1 MSWRTLPQS
10 LGVDVLALKAAAFEL
25 SPDPAMVVDAAGALV
40 AVNEA
45 AEALFGQGLGLLA
58 RGRFSAALPPG
69 SALVSLLDRAIEE
82 GARVRERGV
91 QITLFGLAPFEA
103 DGAAAPLGDGS
114 VLLTLTVRAGLGAER
129 AGAEAA
135 GGLRSIVGL
144 GRMLAHEIKNPLA
157 GIRGAAQL
165 LKSGAKAEDAPL
177 AQLIVDETDRVRRLV
192 DRMEAFSDDA
202 LPALSPLNIHQI
214 LDRVRALAANGVA
227 DGLALTEQYDP
238 SLPPVL
244 GDEDQLIQVFLNL
257 VKNAAEAAHAR
268 GDGRGAIGIYTA
280 YRHGVR
286 VRALAANGVADGL
299 GLKEYY
305 DPSLPPVSGDEDQL
319 IQVFLNLV
327 KNAAEAAHSRG
338 DGRGAIGI
346 HTAYRHGVR
355 VRAAKGQALR
365 GAPLEVR
372 VQDNG
377 PGVPA
382 HLREHLFQPFVT
394 SKANGAGLGLALVSK
409 LVAAHGG
416 LFDFE
421 SEPGRTVFRVLLP
434 IATEED
440 APG

>member
-10 LGVDVLALKAAAFEL
+10 LGVDVFALKAAAFDL
-25 SPDPAMVVDAAGALV
+25 SPDPALVVDAEGALV

-69 SALVSLLDRAIEE
+69 SALVSLLGRAIEE
-82 GARVRERGV
+82 QAPVRERGLH
-91 QITLFGLAPFEA
+91 ITLFGLPPFEA
-103 DGAAAPLGDGS
+103 DGAAAPLGDGA
-114 VLLTLTVRAGLGAER
+114 VLLSLSVKHGLGVNHER

-135 GGLRSIVGL
+135 SGLRSIVGL

-157 GIRGAAQL
+157 GIRAAAQL

-202 LPALSPLNIHQI
+202 LPLVAPLNIHQV

-227 DGLALTEQYDP
+227 DGLQLREQYDP

-244 GDEDQLIQVFLNL
+244 GDEDQLIQIFLNL

-268 GDGRGAIGIYTA
+268 GDGRGAIQIT
-280 YRHGVR
+280 
-286 VRALAANGVADGL
+286 
-299 GLKEYY
+299 
-305 DPSLPPVSGDEDQL
+305 
-319 IQVFLNLV
+319 
-327 KNAAEAAHSRG
+327 
-338 DGRGAIGI
+338 
-346 HTAYRHGVR
+346 TAYRHGVR

-372 VQDNG
+372 IVDNG
-377 PGVPA
+377 PGVPE

-394 SKANGAGLGLALVSK
+394 SKANGVGLGLALVTK

-416 LFDFE
+416 LLDFE

-434 IATEED
+434 IASEED
-440 APG
+440 VPA

>member
-1 MSWRTLPQS
+1 MSSWRTLPHS
-10 LGVDVLALKAAAFEL
+10 LGIDVLALKSAAFDL
-25 SPDPAMVVDAAGALV
+25 SPDPSMVVDADGALV

-69 SALVSLLDRAIEE
+69 SALVSLHSRALEE
-82 GARVRERGV
+82 GVRVRERGV
-91 QITLFGLAPFEA
+91 EITLFGLPPFEA

-114 VLLTLTVRAGLGAER
+114 VLLTLTVKQGLGAER
-129 AGAEAA
+129 GGVEAA
-135 GGLRSIVGL
+135 GLRSIVGL

-202 LPALSPLNIHQI
+202 LPSLSPMNIHQV
-214 LDRVRALAANGVA
+214 LDRVRALAVNGVA
-227 DGLALTEQYDP
+227 DGLSLREHYDP

-244 GDEDQLIQVFLNL
+244 GDEDQLIQIFLNL

-268 GDGRGAIGIYTA
+268 GDGRGA
-280 YRHGVR
+280 
-286 VRALAANGVADGL
+286 
-299 GLKEYY
+299 
-305 DPSLPPVSGDEDQL
+305 VS
-319 IQVFLNLV
+319 
-327 KNAAEAAHSRG
+327 
-338 DGRGAIGI
+338 I

-355 VRAAKGQALR
+355 VRSSKGQLLR

-372 VQDNG
+372 VIDNG

-394 SKANGAGLGLALVSK
+394 SKANGAGLGLALVAK

-416 LFDFE
+416 LLDFD

-434 IATEED
+434 IAAEED
-440 APG
+440 APA

>member
-1 MSWRTLPQS
+1 MNGTTRTRAIGL
-10 LGVDVLALKAAAFEL
+10 DAEALKAAAFDL
-25 SPDPAMVVDAAGALV
+25 SPDPSLVIDAEGALV

-58 RGRFSAALPPG
+58 RGRFRAALPPG
-69 SALVSLLDRAIEE
+69 SALVSLLNRAVEE

-91 QITLFGLAPFEA
+91 EINLFGLPPFEA

-114 VLLTLTVRAGLGAER
+114 VLLTLTVKLGLGAER
-129 AGAEAA
+129 GGAEAA
-135 GGLRSIVGL
+135 GLRSIVGL

-165 LKSGAKAEDAPL
+165 LKAGAQAEAAPL

-202 LPALSPLNIHQI
+202 LPSLSPLNIHQI

-227 DGLALTEQYDP
+227 DGLVLREGYDP

-257 VKNAAEAAHAR
+257 VKNAAEAAHSR
-268 GDGRGAIGIYTA
+268 GDERGEIGIYTA

-286 VRALAANGVADGL
+286 VRAARG
-299 GLKEYY
+299 
-305 DPSLPPVSGDEDQL
+305 QL
-319 IQVFLNLV
+319 
-327 KNAAEAAHSRG
+327 
-338 DGRGAIGI
+338 
-346 HTAYRHGVR
+346 
-355 VRAAKGQALR
+355 LR

-372 VQDNG
+372 IVDNG

-394 SKANGAGLGLALVSK
+394 SKNNGAGLGLALVSK
-409 LVAAHGG
+409 LVSAHGG
-416 LFDFE
+416 LIDFD

-434 IATEED
+434 IASDED
-440 APG
+440 VSA

>member
-1 MSWRTLPQS
+1 MTTGRTLPQS
-10 LGVDVLALKAAAFEL
+10 LGVDVLALKSAAFDL
-25 SPDPAMVVDAAGALV
+25 SPDPSLVVDAEGALV

-69 SALVSLLDRAIEE
+69 SALVSLLNRAIEE
-82 GARVRERGV
+82 DARVRERGV
-91 QITLFGLAPFEA
+91 QITLFGLPPFEA

-114 VLLTLTVRAGLGAER
+114 VLLTLTLKAGLGVER
-129 AGAEAA
+129 SGAEAV

-165 LKSGAKAEDAPL
+165 LKSGAKSEDAPL

-202 LPALSPLNIHQI
+202 LPSKAPLNIHQV

-227 DGLALTEQYDP
+227 DGLQLREQYDP

-244 GDEDQLIQVFLNL
+244 GDEDQLIQ
-257 VKNAAEAAHAR
+257 
-268 GDGRGAIGIYTA
+268 I
-280 YRHGVR
+280 
-286 VRALAANGVADGL
+286 
-299 GLKEYY
+299 
-305 DPSLPPVSGDEDQL
+305 
-319 IQVFLNLV
+319 FLNLV

-338 DGRGAIGI
+338 DGRGAVSI

-355 VRAAKGQALR
+355 VRAAKGQTLR

-372 VQDNG
+372 VVDNG

-394 SKANGAGLGLALVSK
+394 TKANGAGLGLALVAK

-416 LFDFE
+416 LLDFD

-434 IATEED
+434 IATDED
-440 APG
+440 LPE

>member
-10 LGVDVLALKAAAFEL
+10 LGVDVFALKAAAFDL
-25 SPDPAMVVDAAGALV
+25 SPDPALVVDADGALV

-45 AEALFGQGLGLLA
+45 AEGLFGQGLGLLA

-69 SALVSLLDRAIEE
+69 SALVSLLNRAIEE
-82 GARVRERGV
+82 QSPVRERGIH
-91 QITLFGLAPFEA
+91 ITLFGLPPFEA

-114 VLLTLTVRAGLGAER
+114 VLLTLSVKHGLGVGHER
-129 AGAEAA
+129 TGIEASS
-135 GGLRSIVGL
+135 GLRSIVGL

-202 LPALSPLNIHQI
+202 LPSKTPMNIHQV

-227 DGLALTEQYDP
+227 DGLTLKEQYDP

-244 GDEDQLIQVFLNL
+244 GDEDQLIQ
-257 VKNAAEAAHAR
+257 
-268 GDGRGAIGIYTA
+268 I
-280 YRHGVR
+280 
-286 VRALAANGVADGL
+286 
-299 GLKEYY
+299 
-305 DPSLPPVSGDEDQL
+305 
-319 IQVFLNLV
+319 FLNLV

-338 DGRGAIGI
+338 DGRGAISI
-346 HTAYRHGVR
+346 TTAYRHGVR

-372 VQDNG
+372 IIDNG
-377 PGVPA
+377 PGVPD

-394 SKANGAGLGLALVSK
+394 SKANGVGLGLALVTK

-416 LFDFE
+416 LLDFE

-434 IATEED
+434 IASEED
-440 APG
+440 VPA

>member
-1 MSWRTLPQS
+1 VTGRSAPQPQ
-10 LGVDVLALKAAAFEL
+10 GADEDALKAAAFDL
-25 SPDPAMVVDAAGALV
+25 SPDPAMVVDANGALV

-45 AEALFGQGLGLLA
+45 AEALFGQGLGLLS
-58 RGRFSAALPPG
+58 RGHFAAALPPG
-69 SALVSLLDRAIEE
+69 SALVSLLDRAIAQ

-91 QITLFGLAPFEA
+91 QITLFGLPPFEA

-114 VLLTLTVRAGLGAER
+114 VLLTLTVKSGLGAEWG
-129 AGAEAA
+129 GAEVA

-165 LKSGAKAEDAPL
+165 LKTGAKSEDAPL

-202 LPALSPLNIHQI
+202 LPVLAPLNIHQV

-227 DGLALTEQYDP
+227 DGLSLKEQYDP

-244 GDEDQLIQVFLNL
+244 GDEDQLIQIFLNL

-268 GDGRGAIGIYTA
+268 GDGRGEIAIT
-280 YRHGVR
+280 
-286 VRALAANGVADGL
+286 
-299 GLKEYY
+299 
-305 DPSLPPVSGDEDQL
+305 
-319 IQVFLNLV
+319 
-327 KNAAEAAHSRG
+327 
-338 DGRGAIGI
+338 
-346 HTAYRHGVR
+346 TAYRHGVR
-355 VRAAKGQALR
+355 VRAAQGQTLR

-372 VQDNG
+372 VIDNG
-377 PGVPA
+377 PGVPP

-394 SKANGAGLGLALVSK
+394 TKANGAGLGLALVAK

-416 LFDFE
+416 LLDFD

-434 IATEED
+434 IATDED
-440 APG
+440 LPE

>member
-1 MSWRTLPQS
+1 MTWRSFPQAQ
-10 LGVDVLALKAAAFEL
+10 GVEVSALKAAAFDL
-25 SPDPAMVVDAAGALV
+25 SPDPSMVVDAQGALV

-58 RGRFSAALPPG
+58 RGRFRAALPPG
-69 SALVSLLDRAIEE
+69 SALVSLLNRALQED
-82 GARVRERGV
+82 ARVRERGV
-91 QITLFGLAPFEA
+91 HISLFGLPPFEA

-114 VLLTLTVRAGLGAER
+114 VLLTLTVKSGLGAER
-129 AGAEAA
+129 GGAEAA
-135 GGLRSIVGL
+135 GLRSIVGL

-202 LPALSPLNIHQI
+202 LPQLSPLNIHEV
-214 LDRVRALAANGVA
+214 LDRVRALAVNGVA
-227 DGLALTEQYDP
+227 DGLVLREAYDP

-244 GDEDQLIQVFLNL
+244 GDEDQLIQ
-257 VKNAAEAAHAR
+257 
-268 GDGRGAIGIYTA
+268 I
-280 YRHGVR
+280 
-286 VRALAANGVADGL
+286 
-299 GLKEYY
+299 
-305 DPSLPPVSGDEDQL
+305 
-319 IQVFLNLV
+319 FLNLV

-338 DGRGAIGI
+338 DGRGEIAVN
-346 HTAYRHGVR
+346 TAYRHGVR

-372 VQDNG
+372 IQDNG
-377 PGVPA
+377 PGVPD

-394 SKANGAGLGLALVSK
+394 SKANGAGLGLALVAK
-409 LVAAHGG
+409 LVDAHGG
-416 LFDFE
+416 LLDFE

-434 IATEED
+434 IASHED
-440 APG
+440 VPA